1 MLYEPLPLGK
11 TTLSVS
17 PMAWGM
23 WRLRGDDVSAAQG
36 LVEAALD
43 AGLTFFD
50 TADIYGPDN
59 GEPFGASEALLGR
72 VLAQAPHL
80 RQRFVL
86 ASKGGISMGVP
97 YDSSP
102 TYLTQAVEDSLARMG
117 VETIDLYQIHRPDMM
132 SHPAEVAE
140 TLSRLRAAGKIGEI
154 GVSNHTAAQVAALA
168 AHLDFPLASH
178 QVEFSPLVIAPLSD
192 GTLDQAMERGLGVM
206 AWSPLAQGRLA
217 GGETTDPRV
226 LAVRSAL
233 GDIALT
239 HGVSVTV
246 AAYGWLLAHPARP
259 IPIVGSQQVARIA
272 EAPAALKLKLS
283 RTEWYAVLTAAR
295 GVPLP

>member
-86 ASKGGISMGVP
+86 ASKGGIWE
-97 YDSSP
+97 
-102 TYLTQAVEDSLARMG
+102 A
-117 VETIDLYQIHRPDMM
+117 
-132 SHPAEVAE
+132 
-140 TLSRLRAAGKIGEI
+140 
-154 GVSNHTAAQVAALA
+154 N
-168 AHLDFPLASH
+168 
-178 QVEFSPLVIAPLSD
+178 
-192 GTLDQAMERGLGVM
+192 
-206 AWSPLAQGRLA
+206 
-217 GGETTDPRV
+217 
-226 LAVRSAL
+226 AL
-233 GDIALT
+233 GGAGA
-239 HGVSVTV
+239 HWVRHPF
-246 AAYGWLLAHPARP
+246 LLGLDGGGPGR
-259 IPIVGSQQVARIA
+259 VV
-272 EAPAALKLKLS
+272 
-283 RTEWYAVLTAAR
+283 
-295 GVPLP
+295 